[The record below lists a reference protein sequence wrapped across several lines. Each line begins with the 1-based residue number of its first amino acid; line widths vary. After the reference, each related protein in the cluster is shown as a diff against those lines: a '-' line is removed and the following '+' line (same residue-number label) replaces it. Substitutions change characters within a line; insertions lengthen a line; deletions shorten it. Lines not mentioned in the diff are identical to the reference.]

1 MNNIVMGVFG
11 FLIIHIVDFVSLKKI
26 PLLKPLIW
34 ISGIGLWI
42 YSFIMIC
49 LAPDKL
55 SLPIWSTWFGW
66 ILLTISILVFL
77 YALFINLPFRKTYV
91 ATGVGDKL
99 VKTGL
104 YALARHPGAI
114 WFILFMLSSILVSKS
129 SLMFVAAPIYIVLNT
144 MLVVIQ
150 DKFFFPR
157 MFTGY
162 DIYQQETP
170 MLVPNRRS
178 INAFIES
185 LQQAKTQN
193 GLQGGKHNGYTR

>member
-11 FLIIHIVDFVSLKKI
+11 FLVIHIVDFVSLKKI

-34 ISGIGLWI
+34 ILGIGLWI

-49 LAPDKL
+49 LASDKL
-55 SLPIWSTWFGW
+55 LLPIWSTWFGW

-129 SLMFVAAPIYIVLNT
+129 SLMSVAAPIYIVLNT
-144 MLVVIQ
+144 LLVVIQ

-170 MLVPNRRS
+170 MLVPDRRS
-178 INAFIES
+178 INAFIKS

-193 GLQGGKHNGYTR
+193 GLQGGKQNGYTR